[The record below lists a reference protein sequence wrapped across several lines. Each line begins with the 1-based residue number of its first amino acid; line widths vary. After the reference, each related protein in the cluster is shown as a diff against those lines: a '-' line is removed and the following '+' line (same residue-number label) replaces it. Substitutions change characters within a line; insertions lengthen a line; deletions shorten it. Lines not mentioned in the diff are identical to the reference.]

1 MNPYLDDDIGHI
13 TQKKKRSLNGADSA
27 VSFDS
32 AVTPPAASNMRIR
45 AATMMRDTKVTK
57 PLKSGLKGSDT
68 MFENNQNPYQ
78 NRKSSV
84 DAAALKLN
92 HAKLETSAV
101 VMPSKAALKLDE
113 SSFRLPNL
121 GRTVSHSMTPAALRS
136 QPNQQF
142 EPYEDQKLRQQIAKQ
157 SFMQIDDKTYEAF
170 RNNKGRT
177 PMAQQKNS

>member
-68 MFENNQNPYQ
+68 MFENN
-78 NRKSSV
+78 
-84 DAAALKLN
+84 
-92 HAKLETSAV
+92 
-101 VMPSKAALKLDE
+101 
-113 SSFRLPNL
+113 
-121 GRTVSHSMTPAALRS
+121 
-136 QPNQQF
+136 
-142 EPYEDQKLRQQIAKQ
+142 
-157 SFMQIDDKTYEAF
+157 
-170 RNNKGRT
+170 
-177 PMAQQKNS
+177 